1 MKEDPIMDKTIY
13 DPKQD
18 QRFQHPVIDRDE
30 WRERYLP
37 GGETVPFR
45 YMHGYFDGTNVKFS
59 FCFPAAE
66 QYQGRFQQ
74 YLSPFPGPDEE
85 VASLG
90 HTGTEDR
97 IGFALK
103 CGAYYVE
110 TNMGSHSQFGGKR
123 DDKLTWQSS
132 AAAAEYSR
140 EKAMEIYETSQR
152 PYGYVYGGSGGG
164 YKSMA
169 CIENTS
175 AWDGAAPF
183 VIGSPVSLPN
193 TITMHVQGQRVLR
206 NAFAKILDALDAGG
220 SGDPYKELNKDEADM
235 LRELTKMGFPP
246 LAWYLEAKGVID
258 PGALPVLLPAMR
270 GLDPTYFI
278 DFWTKPGYAGADP
291 NSSSSK
297 DRIYFRT
304 KVKAVYQGG
313 KAKERSAEDGQN
325 GVDDAWKKQLASGN
339 GAYLE
344 LEELPQGDNLYL
356 EGLSM
361 IFQNGEAKD
370 ANLLMGKMMRFTDA
384 PGGIVTIGDCYGTS
398 DVNETLAKVHPGDV
412 ILLDNSDYIAAQSY
426 YRYQVPADLSFHAW
440 DQFRN
445 PDGTPKTPQRPPFP
459 VPFTGV
465 GLPQDG
471 DIQGKVINIQALMDE
486 STCPWCA
493 DWWRNKIIE
502 TKGTD
507 ADHRTYFM
515 ERCMHGDINAIGNY
529 MVVNYVGALRQ
540 ALIDLSAWV
549 EKGIEPLNRTTYTL
563 GEDGQIHTEP
573 DVSKRYGIQ
582 GIPTLK
588 ANGEKCA
595 HVKVGECVRFTVD
608 VEVPEDAGDV
618 TEILFAQQEKELTAK
633 DTESNGVARLM
644 LGADMWDGALAFEKG
659 AKGKVHTAH
668 AETVGCYNKPGAY
681 FATVRIATQRQG
693 SGDPFTQVLN
703 LDRARIIVEA

>member
-1 MKEDPIMDKTIY
+1 MGKTIY

-18 QRFQHPVIDRDE
+18 ARFRHPVIDRDE
-30 WRERYLP
+30 WRERHLP
-37 GGETVPFR
+37 DGETIPFR
-45 YMHGYFDGTNVKFS
+45 YLHGYFEGTDVKFS
-59 FCFPAAE
+59 FCFPPADRYE
-66 QYQGRFQQ
+66 GRFQQ

-90 HTGTEDR
+90 HNGTEDR

-110 TNMGSHSQFGGKR
+110 TNMGSRQQFGGSG
-123 DDKLTWQSS
+123 DATMTWKSS

-140 EKAMEIYETSQR
+140 EKAMEIYDTKQR

-175 AWDGAAPF
+175 AWDGAAPY

-206 NAFAKILDALDAGG
+206 NAFPKVLDALDAGG

-235 LRELTKMGFPP
+235 LLELTKMGFPP
-246 LAWYLEAKGVID
+246 LAWYMEAKGVID
-258 PGALPVLLPAMR
+258 PGSLPVLMPGVKKM
-270 GLDPTYFI
+270 DPDYFT

-297 DRIYFRT
+297 DRIHFRT
-304 KVKAVYQGG
+304 KVKAVHQAD
-313 KAKERSAEDGQN
+313 KTEKRTVEDGQN
-325 GVDDAWKKQLASGN
+325 GVDDAYKKQMVSGN

-344 LEELPQGDNLYL
+344 VEMLPRGENLYQ
-356 EGLSM
+356 EGLYM
-361 IFQNGEAKD
+361 TFQSGSAKD
-370 ANLLMGKMMRFTDA
+370 ATLLMGRMMRFTDA
-384 PGGIVTIGDCYGTS
+384 PGGILTIGDCYGMS
-398 DVNETLAKVHPGDV
+398 DLSETLNKIRPGDE
-412 ILLDNSDYIAAQSY
+412 ILLDNSDYIALQSY

-445 PDGTPKTPQRPPFP
+445 PDGTPKTPQRRPFP
-459 VPFTGV
+459 VPFTGTGV
-465 GLPQDG
+465 YQDG

-507 ADHRTYFM
+507 ENHRTYFM

-540 ALIDLSAWV
+540 ALIDLSA
-549 EKGIEPLNRTTYTL
+549 
-563 GEDGQIHTEP
+563 
-573 DVSKRYGIQ
+573 
-582 GIPTLK
+582 
-588 ANGEKCA
+588 
-595 HVKVGECVRFTVD
+595 
-608 VEVPEDAGDV
+608 
-618 TEILFAQQEKELTAK
+618 
-633 DTESNGVARLM
+633 
-644 LGADMWDGALAFEKG
+644 
-659 AKGKVHTAH
+659 
-668 AETVGCYNKPGAY
+668 
-681 FATVRIATQRQG
+681 
-693 SGDPFTQVLN
+693 
-703 LDRARIIVEA
+703 

>member
-1 MKEDPIMDKTIY
+1 MDKTIY

-85 VASLG
+85 VGSLG

-140 EKAMEIYETSQR
+140 EKAMEIYDTKQR

-206 NAFAKILDALDAGG
+206 NAFGKILDALDAGG

-246 LAWYLEAKGVID
+246 LAWYMEAKGVID
-258 PGALPVLLPAMR
+258 PGSLPVLMPGVKR
-270 GLDPTYFI
+270 LDPAYFT

-291 NSSSSK
+291 ESSSYK
-297 DRIYFRT
+297 DRIVFRT
-304 KVKAVYQGG
+304 RVKSVHQAD
-313 KAKERSAEDGQN
+313 KADARSAEDGQN
-325 GVDDAWKKQLASGN
+325 GVDDAYKKQMVSGK

-344 LEELPQGDNLYL
+344 LEELPQGEDLYQ
-356 EGLSM
+356 EGLYM
-361 IFQNGEAKD
+361 TFQSGEAQD
-370 ANLLMGKMMRFTDA
+370 ATLLMGKMMRNAD
-384 PGGIVTIGDCYGTS
+384 GKSGIVTIGDCYGMS
-398 DVNETLAKVHPGDV
+398 DLGETLGKVRPGDE

-445 PDGTPKTPQRPPFP
+445 ADGTPKTPQRPPFP

-465 GLPQDG
+465 GVRQDG

-549 EKGIEPLNRTTYTL
+549 EKGVAPLGRTAYTL

-582 GIPTLK
+582 GIPTLM

-595 HVKVGECVRFTVD
+595 HVKAGECVRFTVD
-608 VEVPEDAGDV
+608 VEVPENAGDV
-618 TEILFAQQEKELTAK
+618 TEILFAQQEKQLAAK
-633 DTESNGVARLM
+633 DTDVNGVARLM
-644 LGADMWDGALAFEKG
+644 LGEDMWDNALTFEKG

-668 AETVGCYNKPGAY
+668 AETVGCYDKPGTY

>member
-1 MKEDPIMDKTIY
+1 MKKTIY

-18 QRFQHPVIDRDE
+18 PRFQHPVIDQDE

-37 GGETVPFR
+37 GGETIPFR
-45 YMHGYFDGTNVKFS
+45 YLHGFFEGTDVKFS
-59 FCFPAAE
+59 FCFPAVDRYE
-66 QYQGRFQQ
+66 GRFQQ

-85 VASLG
+85 LASLG
-90 HTGTEDR
+90 HTGLEDR
-97 IGFALK
+97 IGFALQ

-110 TNMGSHSQFGGKR
+110 TNMGSKQQFGGSP
-123 DDKLTWQSS
+123 DATLTWKSS

-140 EKAMEIYETSQR
+140 EKAMEIYGTDQR

-206 NAFAKILDALDAGG
+206 NAFGKVLDALDAGG
-220 SGDPYKELNKDEADM
+220 SGDPYKELNQDEADM

-246 LAWYLEAKGVID
+246 LAWYMEAKGVID
-258 PGALPVLLPAMR
+258 PGSLPVLMPGVKQM
-270 GLDPTYFI
+270 DPDYFT
-278 DFWTKPGYAGADP
+278 DFWTKPGYAGADS

-297 DRIYFRT
+297 DRIHFQT
-304 KVKAVYQGG
+304 KVKAVHQADRTE
-313 KAKERSAEDGQN
+313 KRAAKDEQN
-325 GVDDAWKKQLASGN
+325 GVDDAYKKQMVSGN

-344 LEELPQGDNLYL
+344 LEALPQGENLYQ
-356 EGLSM
+356 EGLYLT
-361 IFQNGEAKD
+361 FQSGEAKD
-370 ANLLMGKMMRFTDA
+370 ETLLMGKMMRYTNA
-384 PGGIVTIGDCYGTS
+384 PGGIMTIGDCYGMS
-398 DVNETLAKVHPGDV
+398 DLEETLNKIKPGDE
-412 ILLDNSDYIAAQSY
+412 ILLDNSDYIALQSY
-426 YRYQVPADLSFHAW
+426 YRHQVPADPSFHAW

-445 PDGTPKTPQRPPFP
+445 PDGTPKTPQRKPFP
-459 VPFTGV
+459 VPFTGTGV
-465 GLPQDG
+465 YQDG

-507 ADHRTYFM
+507 ENHRTYFM

-549 EKGIEPLNRTTYTL
+549 EKGIAPLNRTTYTL

-573 DVSKRYGIQ
+573 DVSKRFGIQ

-588 ANGEKCA
+588 VNGKKCA

-608 VEVPEDAGDV
+608 VEVPQDAGDV
-618 TEILFAQQEKELTAK
+618 TEILFAQQEKELTVK

-644 LGADMWDGALAFEKG
+644 LGDDMWDGKLAFEKG
-659 AKGKVHTAH
+659 TKDAVHTAH
-668 AETVGCYNKPGAY
+668 AETIGCYDRPGTY
-681 FATVRIATQRQG
+681 FATVRIATNRRG
-693 SGDPFTQVLN
+693 ESDPFTQVLN
-703 LDRARIIVEA
+703 LDRARIIVES